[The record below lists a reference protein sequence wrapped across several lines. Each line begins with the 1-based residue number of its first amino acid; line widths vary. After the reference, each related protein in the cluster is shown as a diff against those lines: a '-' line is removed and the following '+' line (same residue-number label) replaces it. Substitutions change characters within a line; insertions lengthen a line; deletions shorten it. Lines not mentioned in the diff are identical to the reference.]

1 MDNKDILAVV
11 EKYRTYFD
19 LWNADVAIG
28 ITGEK
33 IFYVLGEN
41 HEMELFTKFET
52 AEQLEQ
58 LILGTLA
65 ENMTVMM
72 EGISDSLALQFHN
85 AFEATCGKDYYTRDV
100 TEYLSLLAKEF
111 AMIRKELKEWS
122 NMIEMTFKPLKALGI
137 DFELDDEEDE
147 DL

>member
-41 HEMELFTKFET
+41 QGMELFTKFET

-58 LILGTLA
+58 IILGTLA

-72 EGISDSLALQFHN
+72 EGISDSLAVQFHN
-85 AFEATCGKDYYTRDV
+85 AFETSCSKDYYTRDV

-111 AMIRKELKEWS
+111 TIIRKELKSWS
-122 NMIEMTFKPLKALGI
+122 NMIEMTFEPLKALGI
-137 DFELDDEEDE
+137 DFNLDDAQDI
-147 DL
+147 DS

>member
-41 HEMELFTKFET
+41 HEMELFTKFQT
-52 AEQLEQ
+52 AEELEK

-85 AFEATCGKDYYTRDV
+85 AFETSCDKDYYTRDV

-111 AMIRKELKEWS
+111 AIIRKELKSWS
-122 NMIEMTFKPLKALGI
+122 DMVDMTFKPLKSLGI
-137 DFELDDEEDE
+137 DF
-147 DL
+147 DLENE